1 MNVTDFQEVWQVD
14 VGTEVY
20 EATFEVLMQWIDEG
34 SLLPQDKVRRGNLRW
49 IEARRVPALMPFFNA
64 RESGTPPPVIHPT
77 VSQPSVTASSEN
89 QEPAIIPSAVGFDQ
103 APATAPPTAT
113 TAFFA
118 ESPLTA
124 PDQFDPFPAKGGS
137 ANPYQTTP
145 VNEVQPPPP
154 SGLTVPLGITS
165 EAASAPL
172 PENPRT
178 TNFAPTPT
186 SFEPPAHGSAFTE
199 PFTGAANDRGFEPAE
214 LPQGCTMHP
223 ESPAFFVCE
232 TCANVFCKLCPKSYG
247 GTVRICPYC
256 GAMCQRI
263 EQKKTKDDEVTRIH
277 SAISE
282 GFGFGD
288 FGKALAY
295 PLKFKASLFFG
306 AILFMFFTLGQ
317 SASAVGG
324 LFMLSASLMC
334 YMLSNMLYFGILTNV
349 LENFSQGF
357 TDRNFMPSFDE
368 FSLWDDVV
376 HPFFLSVA
384 VYLVSFGLFILIAV
398 GGVLYAVNSAASAF
412 GSSPPISQ
420 SQREE
425 VEQFAERMRERSR
438 QNSDAANR
446 QVAPGQDEEEEFREL
461 NEFIQNQRREQ
472 LESGIGK
479 SPETVEN
486 ERSEMLAG
494 FLKMALPLLL
504 LAGAAFLWGIFY
516 LPAACMVAGYTRSFV
531 ATMNPKIGFETIRI
545 LGADYFKIL
554 VMGLLVGIMSL
565 IAGIVLGMIFFPFN
579 LPGVGNLPA
588 KAIGS
593 LFGFYLSV
601 VFTVVLGFALFKN
614 SDKLQLYKG

>member
-20 EATFEVLMQWIDEG
+20 EATFEVLTQWIDEG

-64 RESGTPPPVIHPT
+64 KESGAPLPVVQPT
-77 VSQPSVTASSEN
+77 VSQPSESAFSEN
-89 QEPAIIPSAVGFDQ
+89 PEPDVIPSAIAFDQ
-103 APATAPPTAT
+103 VPATAPPTAT

-124 PDQFDPFPAKGGS
+124 PDPFDPFPATVDPT
-137 ANPYQTTP
+137 NPYQTTV

-154 SGLTVPLGITS
+154 SGITAPVGFIPDASFGPVPNY
-165 EAASAPL
+165 
-172 PENPRT
+172 PETN
-178 TNFAPTPT
+178 NFAPAPT
-186 SFEPPAHGSAFTE
+186 SFESVGQSNAFPEPPFDSAAVSGS
-199 PFTGAANDRGFEPAE
+199 EPAA
-214 LPQGCTMHP
+214 LPDACAMHP

-247 GTVRICPYC
+247 GTVRICPFC

-263 EQKKTKDDEVTRIH
+263 EQKKKKDDEITRIH
-277 SAISE
+277 SEITE

-295 PLKFKASLFFG
+295 PLKFKTSLFFG
-306 AILFMFFTLGQ
+306 AVLFMFFTLGQ
-317 SASAVGG
+317 SASSVGG

-384 VYLVSFGLFILIAV
+384 VYLVSFGLFIAIAV
-398 GGVLYAVNSAASAF
+398 GGVLYAFNSAASSF
-412 GSSPPISQ
+412 GSSQTISQ

-438 QNSDAANR
+438 QTPDAANR
-446 QVAPGQDEEEEFREL
+446 QVAPGQEEEEEFREL
-461 NEFIQNQRREQ
+461 NEFIQKQRREQ

-486 ERSEMLAG
+486 ERSQMLAG

-504 LAGAAFLWGIFY
+504 LAGAAFLWGVFY

-531 ATMNPKIGFETIRI
+531 ATLNPKIGFETIRI

-554 VMGLLVGIMSL
+554 VMGFLVGIMSL
-565 IAGIVLGMIFFPFN
+565 FAGIVLGMIFFPFN

-601 VFTVVLGFALFKN
+601 VFTIVLGYALFKN